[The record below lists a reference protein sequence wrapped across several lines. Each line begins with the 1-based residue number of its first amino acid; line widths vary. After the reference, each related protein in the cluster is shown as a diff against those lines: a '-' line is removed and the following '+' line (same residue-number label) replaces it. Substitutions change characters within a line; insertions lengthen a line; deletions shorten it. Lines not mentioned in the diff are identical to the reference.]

1 MVLPYYGNGALFMMF
16 LRQGGLCNLLLPIY
30 FLFYSGQGGLCNLLL
45 PVYFLFYSGPVLA
58 LGLAR
63 EDAISGWRNMLGPTE
78 VEKAKTEA
86 PER

>member
-1 MVLPYYGNGALFMMF
+1 MSI
-16 LRQGGLCNLLLPIY
+16 RQGGLCYLLLPIY
-30 FLFYSGQGGLCNLLL
+30 FLS
-45 PVYFLFYSGPVLA
+45 YSGPVLA